1 MIISMPYLLFR
12 TADEALPKSRED
24 KKKMPFRHFG
34 ATMIKFLTTI
44 LTTNVAIIG
53 QFAHELTRAIVMN
66 YRCDAARC
74 RDGLTIPPSVLR
86 PYRLLSCVMRGRMVA
101 RSTFIIY
108 TNRARRACRS
118 SLIRR
123 KTSRLTRLYSPSGP
137 SIKWRKRRF
146 PEKKRETAGRRRK
159 FVTIS
164 IIVDRVVVACREMR
178 RALRG

>member
-1 MIISMPYLLFR
+1 MIISMPYLLFQ

-34 ATMIKFLTTI
+34 ATVIKFLTTI

-86 PYRLLSCVMRGRMVA
+86 PYRLLSCVMRGRMGRAIDIYYLYESCSSCMPQLSYSKKEFA
-101 RSTFIIY
+101 R
-108 TNRARRACRS
+108 
-118 SLIRR
+118 
-123 KTSRLTRLYSPSGP
+123 
-137 SIKWRKRRF
+137 
-146 PEKKRETAGRRRK
+146 
-159 FVTIS
+159 V
-164 IIVDRVVVACREMR
+164 
-178 RALRG
+178 